1 MTRLASRDSTPWKDL
16 EIEVPPEIPTMISGE
31 EMRYCFW
38 LTCEAWD
45 GRGGVVEIGPWL
57 GGSTWCLAAGMEANP
72 RAGTGK
78 LHVVDNF
85 RWRPFMSDRAPLELE
100 PDASFRTHFER
111 NLAPKKELLVVHEAT
126 LPDDDSAKLAEDPGG
141 VLTETEAV
149 ELLSIQALPE
159 EIGILFIDGA
169 KSWRAFRWL
178 LEALGPRFVP
188 GKTIIVCQDCQAWLA
203 YWVPML
209 IGLLL
214 ETDSLAPL
222 HTLTYNT
229 VSFRVNSSL
238 PTAELDASPPV
249 IDEVSIADGRHWLQ
263 ETERTFDSR
272 EERMAA
278 ALVRLSEVA
287 FLGTKGSWEDA
298 TRAFREVEGSWPWF
312 RGPVK
317 QLEQARDWLASHS
330 GSAPAASAR
339 ARSIALVE
347 RARAAVSRR
356 LRR

>member
-1 MTRLASRDSTPWKDL
+1 MTRPASRDSTPWRDL

-38 LTCEAWD
+38 LTSEAWD

-85 RWRPFMSDRAPLELE
+85 RWRPFMSDRAPLDLE
-100 PDASFRTHFER
+100 PDASFRTQFER
-111 NLAPKKELLVVHEAT
+111 NLARKKNLLVVHEAA
-126 LPDDDSAKLAEDPGG
+126 LPDDDSAKLAEDSGE
-141 VLTETEAV
+141 VRTASEEV
-149 ELLSIQALPE
+149 ELLSVEALPE

-178 LEALGPRFVP
+178 LEGLGPRFVP

-214 ETDSLAPL
+214 ETGSLAPL

-238 PTAELDASPPV
+238 PTPELDASPPV
-249 IDEVSIADGRHWLQ
+249 IDEVSIAEGREWLR
-263 ETERTFDSR
+263 ETERNFDSR
-272 EERMAA
+272 GDRVAA

-287 FLGTKGSWEDA
+287 FLGTKGSWEEA
-298 TRAFREVEGSWPWF
+298 TGAFRAVEASWPWLG
-312 RGPVK
+312 RPVN
-317 QLEQARDWLASHS
+317 QLERARSWLASHS
-330 GSAPAASAR
+330 GSAPPVSAR
-339 ARSIALVE
+339 ARSIELFE
-347 RARAAVSRR
+347 RVRAGLSRR